1 MSITAKEPRAS
12 ESNHWYTRDGVP
24 RYTVIGKNGK
34 ERNNT
39 LRDARTEN
47 LVPSVTTVLNV
58 AAKPALTQWL
68 QKQVLLA
75 ALTLPRRTDE
85 PEDEWIAR
93 IMDDS
98 KEQGRAAADA
108 GTDIHA
114 SIQSFYE
121 GVPTSR
127 HEEHVKGCV
136 EAIREHFG
144 NQAWIAERAFA
155 HEIGF
160 GGKCDLHAQNIVV
173 DVKTKDFTDPE
184 KLDAEMRRVFD
195 ICHGCRRCFNL
206 CDSFPRLFDLIDN
219 GPTGELDGVKKED
232 YASVEEACTLCDMC
246 FMTKCPYVPPH
257 EWALDFPHLMLR
269 HRAVQARKNGIG
281 FIESQL
287 ADTDRM
293 GRLGTFAAGLVN
305 WATDEKNTLA
315 RRGLEKNAGIHHG
328 ARLPRQA
335 GETFEQRA
343 QRETVPLNEAAP
355 AFGKRKA
362 VLYATCFVNYNNPAI
377 GEAALQ
383 VLARNGVECEVVYPE
398 CCGMPQLEHGDIPK
412 VAAKAKK

>member
-34 ERNNT
+34 ERATT

-144 NQAWIAERAFA
+144 NQAWVAERAFA

-160 GGKCDLHAQNIVV
+160 GGKCDLHAVNIVA
-173 DVKTKDFTDPE
+173 DVKTKEFSDPA
-184 KLDAEMRRVFD
+184 KVDAYDE
-195 ICHGCRRCFNL
+195 
-206 CDSFPRLFDLIDN
+206 
-219 GPTGELDGVKKED
+219 
-232 YASVEEACTLCDMC
+232 
-246 FMTKCPYVPPH
+246 
-257 EWALDFPHLMLR
+257 HLMQLSAYR
-269 HRAVQARKNGIG
+269 VGLGMPGARCANV
-281 FIESQL
+281 FVS
-287 ADTDRM
+287 RSVP
-293 GRLGTFAAGLVN
+293 GLVKVVEWSQEDLN
-305 WATDEKNTLA
+305 RGWQMFCSLLKFWQLKNQ
-315 RRGLEKNAGIHHG
+315 H
-328 ARLPRQA
+328 Q
-335 GETFEQRA
+335 
-343 QRETVPLNEAAP
+343 
-355 AFGKRKA
+355 
-362 VLYATCFVNYNNPAI
+362 
-377 GEAALQ
+377 
-383 VLARNGVECEVVYPE
+383 
-398 CCGMPQLEHGDIPK
+398 
-412 VAAKAKK
+412 